1 MIFFVITIILL
12 GFLISY
18 MFYEAFQNNVREIT
32 LEFNTFPAS
41 IDSFKMFFISDIH
54 RRNIADEI
62 INKVKGE
69 VDCVVI
75 GGDLMEKGVPFS
87 RVKANLQK
95 LKEVGPI
102 YFVWGNNDYEVD
114 YHHLDAL
121 LLDYGV
127 KILDNT
133 AETLES
139 AQGEKVIMIGVD
151 DMTYMRDRVDL
162 ALLDAEQ
169 DGFKILI
176 SHNPKIIQ
184 KITMEDDIKLILSGH
199 THGGQIR
206 FLKWGLYEKGKL
218 RKVDSTNILVSNGYG
233 TTGLPLR
240 LGAPSETHL
249 ITLKKCDE

>member
-1 MIFFVITIILL
+1 MIFFVITIIIL

-32 LEFNTFPAS
+32 VEFSTFPDS

-54 RRNIADEI
+54 RRSIDDEI

-69 VDCVVI
+69 VDCIVI

-114 YHHLDAL
+114 YHQLDAL

-139 AQGEKVIMIGVD
+139 AQGEKIIMIGVD
-151 DMTYMRDRVDL
+151 DMTHMRDRVDL
-162 ALLDAEQ
+162 ALLDADQ

-249 ITLKKCDE
+249 ITLKKCD